1 MLINTFELPRCT
13 VNDSNAIRCWQI
25 LRQRYMLSP
34 GDKLKE
40 HMVLSLWLK
49 TFQKFALPV
58 FINATK
64 SEGRKQ
70 EQDMCAFKVLSAVT
84 VTWGY
89 ISFSQSTKFTPEN
102 DILYY
107 FQEIN

>member
-1 MLINTFELPRCT
+1 
-13 VNDSNAIRCWQI
+13 
-25 LRQRYMLSP
+25 MLSP

-70 EQDMCAFKVLSAVT
+70 EQEMCAFKVLSAVT